1 MTNSKKAGSPRTPGK
16 ANGEGSVYKYR
27 DRYRW
32 QLRELRDGKMK
43 TVASGIEDTR
53 TAAKLAL
60 ARAIADRDRGLLL
73 IPSEEVTVGEWLTR
87 WLRLRKPH
95 IQATTYDQY
104 DHRLRAYVPDQLK
117 AMPLTKVKRAHI
129 LELELTLC
137 DRISASTRKKVMEHL
152 SAAFQEAIHQEL
164 LLRNPADQ
172 IKVTPTQA
180 EKERPKR
187 RKALTD
193 DEMQRFLEAAEGDAL
208 YPLFYVLFSLGLRCG
223 EALGLRWEDVDF
235 INHEIRVRQANKLLK
250 NKPVLGIP
258 KTAASIRNVPAS
270 PDLLD
275 ILRAHQQ
282 AQEAQKAEL
291 GGAWPHSELV
301 FTTGLGTLL
310 DRHNVMRKIHKLCN
324 ANGIERFG
332 THSGRHTVITN
343 LLRAGHLPEV
353 VMRIAGHTKTVTT
366 MGYRTV
372 MPEEIRAA
380 QFSLRSHLHLD
391 SAAD

>member
-1 MTNSKKAGSPRTPGK
+1 M
-16 ANGEGSVYKYR
+16 
-27 DRYRW
+27 
-32 QLRELRDGKMK
+32 
-43 TVASGIEDTR
+43 
-53 TAAKLAL
+53 
-60 ARAIADRDRGLLL
+60 
-73 IPSEEVTVGEWLTR
+73 
-87 WLRLRKPH
+87 
-95 IQATTYDQY
+95 
-104 DHRLRAYVPDQLK
+104 
-117 AMPLTKVKRAHI
+117 
-129 LELELTLC
+129 
-137 DRISASTRKKVMEHL
+137 
-152 SAAFQEAIHQEL
+152 
-164 LLRNPADQ
+164 
-172 IKVTPTQA
+172 TPTQA

-235 INHEIRVRQANKLLK
+235 IHYEIRVRQANKLLK

-258 KTAASIRNVPAS
+258 KTAASIRDVPAS

-310 DRHNVMRKIHKLCN
+310 DRHNVMRKIHKLCD

-380 QFSLRSHLHLD
+380 QFSLRSHLHL
-391 SAAD
+391 SNAAD